1 MLIKD
6 IKNRLTAKA
15 AQYSAAC
22 DRVREDREALYAAE
36 DQLATAEE
44 ARDVVQAVSQAVQEK
59 VHERVAG
66 LVTYCLR
73 AIFGDRAYE
82 FKLVFEKKR
91 NRTEC
96 RPVFLRDGAEVHPL
110 KGAGGGA
117 ADVASFALRLV
128 VLKLSRVRQLLVL
141 DEPFKWLSAEYQEK
155 ARTLLEELA
164 SDMGVQ
170 VLVVTHNEELN
181 LGKVVKISSDHY
193 QRLSE

>member
-1 MLIKD
+1 MNIQEIKA
-6 IKNRLTAKA
+6 RLTAKN
-15 AQYSAAC
+15 AQYVAAC
-22 DRVREDREALYAAE
+22 ERVKEDREALYAAE
-36 DQLATAEE
+36 DELESATE
-44 ARDVVQAVSQAVQEK
+44 ARNVVQAVSHAVQEK

-73 AIFGDRAYE
+73 AIFGEGAYE
-82 FKLVFEKKR
+82 FKLVFEQKR
-91 NRTEC
+91 GRTEC
-96 RPVFLRDGAEVHPL
+96 RPTFLRNGVEVHPL

-128 VLKLSRVRQLLVL
+128 VLKLSRVRQLLIL

-170 VLVVTHNEELN
+170 VIMVTHNEELN
-181 LGKVVKISSDHY
+181 LGKVVKISS
-193 QRLSE
+193 